1 MPENETSAYKAGG
14 FSTGQNDKLG
24 DSVTEWFGRI
34 HNNLNGTTAANMYN
48 AEQAAI
54 GREFNSA
61 EAAKQRDWEEYMSNT
76 AYQRQ
81 VADLKAAGLNPAMAL
96 GSASGASTP
105 SGAMA
110 NAGHS
115 AVSAHSSGGFGE
127 MITGVAKAALQA
139 ALFKKFGN
147 SAMAAKG
154 EADAV
159 RRVTDAMK
167 ASIEESKAKRQATKE
182 RYYNSPLY
190 KNKMARLAAIAK
202 TPWVNK
208 D

>member
-1 MPENETSAYKAGG
+1 MPENETAAYKAGG

-24 DSVTEWFGRI
+24 DSVSEFFGRI
-34 HNNLNGTTAANMYN
+34 HNNLNGTTAANMFN
-48 AEQAAI
+48 AEQAAL

-61 EAAKQRDWEEYMSNT
+61 EAAKQREWEERMANT

-81 VADLKAAGLNPAMAL
+81 VADLKAAGLNPAMAMN
-96 GSASGASTP
+96 GDGAATP
-105 SGAMA
+105 SGASA

-127 MITGVAKAALQA
+127 MIAGVAKAALQA
-139 ALFKKFGN
+139 TLFKKFGN
-147 SAMAAKG
+147 SAMAAKN

-167 ASIEESKAKRQATKE
+167 ASIRESQEKRQAAKE

-190 KNKMARLAAIAK
+190 KNKMSRLAAIAK
-202 TPWVNK
+202 TPWVK
-208 D
+208 

>member
-34 HNNLNGTTAANMYN
+34 HNNLNGTTAANMFN

-61 EAAKQRDWEEYMSNT
+61 EAAKQREWEEYMANT
-76 AYQRQ
+76 SYQRK
-81 VADLKAAGLNPAMAL
+81 VADLKAAGLNPAMAMN
-96 GSASGASTP
+96 GDGAATP
-105 SGAMA
+105 SGASA
-110 NAGHS
+110 NAGRS
-115 AVSAHSSGGFGE
+115 AVSAHASGGIGE
-127 MITGVAKAALQA
+127 MIAGVAKAALQA

-147 SAMAAKG
+147 SALAASN

-159 RRVTDAMK
+159 RRVTNAMK
-167 ASIEESKAKRQATKE
+167 DSIQEARQKREATKA
-182 RYYNSPLY
+182 RYYASPLY
-190 KNKMARLAAIAK
+190 RNKMARLSAIAK
-202 TPWVNK
+202 TPWVK
-208 D
+208 